1 MMSKYIE
8 IRKIG
13 GIEIWSDQTYFDNRG
28 FFNKIF
34 TANPRRQLILDSL
47 AISNNE
53 AAGTLRGLHFQYG
66 IYSEEKIIKCIRG
79 KIFDVVVDLRR
90 DSKTF
95 GRWSSL
101 VLTEDEPKTIFLP
114 IGIAHGFQSLEDA
127 SQVFYGITKKYDPEN
142 SSTIRFD
149 DSDLNIDWPM
159 EVKNISE
166 KDLGGSSFSEAVKR
180 FK

>member
-1 MMSKYIE
+1 
-8 IRKIG
+8 
-13 GIEIWSDQTYFDNRG
+13 
-28 FFNKIF
+28 
-34 TANPRRQLILDSL
+34 
-47 AISNNE
+47 
-53 AAGTLRGLHFQYG
+53 
-66 IYSEEKIIKCIRG
+66 
-79 KIFDVVVDLRR
+79 VVVDLRR

-114 IGIAHGFQSLEDA
+114 IGIAHGFQSLEDT
-127 SQVFYGITKKYDPEN
+127 SQVLYGITKKYDPEN

-166 KDLGGSSFSEAVKR
+166 KDLGGSTFSEAVKR